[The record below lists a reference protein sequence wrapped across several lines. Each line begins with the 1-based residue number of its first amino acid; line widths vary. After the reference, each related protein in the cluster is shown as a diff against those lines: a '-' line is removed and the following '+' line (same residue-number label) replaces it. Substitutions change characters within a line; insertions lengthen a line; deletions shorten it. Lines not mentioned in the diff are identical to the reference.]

1 MPWISKM
8 EMAELKESSKLVYL
22 IKPFIKELT
31 ENTDPNDEARKAT
44 LHYCEVMAE
53 RIESQWEKSPLKRE
67 NIAKIIL
74 AIEWA
79 VLIILQI
86 VALIVGWR

>member
-1 MPWISKM
+1 MLNM
-8 EMAELKESSKLVYL
+8 DEDKLE
-22 IKPFIKELT
+22 F
-31 ENTDPNDEARKAT
+31 RKITAT